1 MREHGVLDRVLQG
14 IVKYGGPLSPT
25 GTNSYIVLT
34 RRRADLVQ
42 SNGVDRHVELVALQ
56 WL

>member
-1 MREHGVLDRVLQG
+1 MTH
-14 IVKYGGPLSPT
+14 YGHLCPKPQHDWTANGL
-25 GTNSYIVLT
+25 SYIVLT

-42 SNGVDRHVELVALQ
+42 SIGVDRHVELVALQ